1 MALKN
6 IMLGIDIGGTNTVF
20 GFVRKSGVVL
30 KEYSIPTQSKKP
42 AQDLIKRV
50 KNEIEDFLK
59 QNKKNYNLAGI
70 GIGAPNANYY
80 TGLVENPP
88 NLKWGD
94 VNLVEIVKDII
105 NAPVRITNDANASAL
120 GEMLFGAGKGMKDLI
135 TITLGT
141 GLGSGIIVDGKLVYG
156 SNGYAG
162 EFGHVCI
169 DFHGRYCPCGKRGC
183 LEGYVSATGIV
194 RTAVE
199 LLGKRICPSKLREL
213 PSNSITAKMI
223 YDLAL
228 SGDEIALETFDFT
241 SQLLGVSCANVAMIT
256 APEAIIICGGLAQAG
271 DLLLNKTKEYMEN
284 HLISNY
290 KNQIK
295 ILPSGIQ
302 KGNSAVIGA
311 AALAWKEFSNI

>member
-20 GFVRKSGVVL
+20 GFVRKSGIVL
-30 KEYSIPTQSKKP
+30 EEYSIPTQSKKP
-42 AQDLIKRV
+42 AKDLVKQVKKEISTFLK
-50 KNEIEDFLK
+50 KNE
-59 QNKKNYNLAGI
+59 NKFNLAGI

-94 VNLVEIVKDII
+94 VDLVGIVTDILKV
-105 NAPVRITNDANASAL
+105 PVKITNDANASAL
-120 GEMLFGAGKGMKDLI
+120 GELLFGAGKGMKDLI

-141 GLGSGIIVDGKLVYG
+141 GLGSGIVVNGKLVYG

-169 DFHGRYCPCGKRGC
+169 DFRGRYCACGKRGC

-194 RTAVE
+194 RTAIE
-199 LLGKRICPSKLREL
+199 LLGKRICPSKLRDL
-213 PSNSITAKMI
+213 PCNKITAKMI
-223 YDLAL
+223 YDLAI

-241 SQLLGVSCANVAMIT
+241 AHLLGVSCANVAMIS

-271 DLLLNKTKEYMEN
+271 DLLLKKTKDYMEEQ
-284 HLISNY
+284 LIKNY
-290 KNQIK
+290 KNQIQ
-295 ILPSGIQ
+295 ILPSGIK

-311 AALAWKEFSNI
+311 AALAWKEFGHI

>member
-1 MALKN
+1 MAQKK

-20 GFVRKSGVVL
+20 GFVRKSGEVL
-30 KEYSIPTQSKKP
+30 TEFSIPTNAKKP
-42 AQDLIKRV
+42 AEELAERV
-50 KNEIEDFLK
+50 KEETSIFLK
-59 QNKKNYNLAGI
+59 KNKKTYSLAGI

-88 NLKWGD
+88 NLKWGS
-94 VNLVEIVKDII
+94 VNLVEIMQNVFQ
-105 NAPVRITNDANASAL
+105 APVKITNDANASAL
-120 GEMLFGAGKGMKDLI
+120 GELLFGAGKGMKDLI

-169 DFHGRYCPCGKRGC
+169 DFKGRYCGCGKRGC
-183 LEGYVSATGIV
+183 LEAYVSATGIV
-194 RTAVE
+194 RTAME
-199 LLGKRICPSKLREL
+199 LLGKRISPCPLREV
-213 PSNSITAKMI
+213 PNDQITAKMI

-228 SGDEIALETFDFT
+228 NGDEIALETFDFT
-241 SQLLGVSCANVAMIT
+241 SQLLGVSCANVAMIS

-271 DLLLNKTKEYMEN
+271 DLLLKKTKEYMEE

-295 ILPSGIQ
+295 ILPSGVSN
-302 KGNSAVIGA
+302 GNSAVIGA
-311 AALAWKEFSNI
+311 AALAWNEFGNI